1 MITDLPT
8 IEVLFAPSVIGTG
21 AGSRF
26 VLNVSQL
33 DTGTLGDG
41 AFFYDITQFVR
52 SFSINRGRRNDLER
66 FGTGTAQLVL
76 SNLDRRFDPS
86 NTSSPYYNATVGV
99 TGIVPALP
107 IVIRATWG
115 TVSYALFRGFID
127 SWQFNYASNGVGDAT
142 ATINCSDAFK
152 VLSNVIGGLPASA
165 SITSTSNASFDI
177 GVTTPI
183 SGTGTIG
190 PIGGVSIIDD
200 TSTTGSADVVNNVE
214 QTPLIGTS
222 GELTGERIETILDAI
237 SWPDNLRSI
246 DAGTTRVAQ
255 QNATGTV
262 LDLLQEVAETENGAV
277 YVDADGT
284 IVFDD
289 RVSVV
294 TDSRFVISQATFDTT
309 TPSANQFTDI
319 TLTYDDDL
327 IYNIVRVNR
336 KQTTAAGGDAIVG
349 TTAIVSNVESISL
362 YGARTLQIEAPLPT
376 TYDGDS
382 TYGQQ
387 KANDLATALA
397 AQYANPELRPA
408 SLTIRPLGDPDGLWK
423 QALGRRLRDRV
434 TIKFNV
440 VGGGS
445 PVETDAF
452 IGSISHEG
460 SPADWTTTFG
470 LISAA
475 FFTNFLILDN
485 TTYGKL
491 DTGLLFY

>member
-26 VLNVSQL
+26 ILNVSQL
-33 DTGTLGDG
+33 GTGTLGDG

-66 FGTGTAQLVL
+66 FGTGTAQIVL

-99 TGIVPALP
+99 TGVVPAIP
-107 IVIRATWG
+107 IVVRATWG
-115 TVSYALFRGFID
+115 AFTYPLFRGFID
-127 SWQFNYASNGVGDAT
+127 SWQFDYATNGVGDAT

-165 SITSTSNASFDI
+165 SISSTSSTNFDTA
-177 GVTTPI
+177 VTTPI

-190 PIGGVSIIDD
+190 PIGGLSIVEK
-200 TSTTGSADVVNNVE
+200 SSTGSANVVNSVQ

-246 DAGTTRVAQ
+246 DTGTSRVAQ

-277 YVDADGT
+277 YVDADGS

-289 RVSVV
+289 RLAVV
-294 TDSRFVISQATFDTT
+294 TENRFVNSQATFDTT
-309 TPSANQFTDI
+309 TPSGNQFAEVV
-319 TLTYDDDL
+319 LTYDDDL
-327 IYNIVRVNR
+327 IYNVVRVNR

-362 YGARTLQIEAPLPT
+362 YGARTLQVEVPLPT
-376 TYDGDS
+376 TYSGDA

-397 AQYANPELRPA
+397 AQYSNPELRPSA
-408 SLTIRPLGDPDGLWK
+408 LVLKPLGDPDNLWK
-423 QALGRRLRDRV
+423 EALGRRLRDRV

-445 PVETDAF
+445 AIETDAF
-452 IGSISHEG
+452 IGSISHQG